1 MSKLREIREQEHDTK
16 LIPQEPTRT
25 IMGKPTSERVRI
37 LTTSSRLAKVA
48 QTLKETCTSSPPTPT
63 VLSQETPITQ
73 SRKTSPPKRLSKYSW
88 PGAYP
93 PMAHQEET
101 TYFFTTNPRSF
112 CFNEQGTGKTASAI
126 WAADYLL
133 ENRLINRVLIVCPLS
148 IMQSA
153 WQADL
158 FKVAV
163 HRKVGIA
170 YGSRIKRKAIIDS
183 DAEFVIINYDGV
195 EIVAQDIARNDF
207 DLIIIDEANAYKTV
221 TTKRWKTMK
230 ELIRPDTRLWLMTG
244 TPAAQTPT
252 DAFGL
257 AKLCVPERVP
267 RFFGAFRDQ
276 TMINIS
282 QFRWIPRPNA
292 NQVVFDALQPA
303 IRYTKKEC
311 LDLPEVTHV
320 FRDAPLTAQ
329 QEKYYKLLKKEMLMV
344 ADGEEISAVN
354 AAVNL
359 NKLLQISGGA
369 VYSDTGSVVEFDVSN
384 RLRVVEEVIN
394 ESSNKVLVFVPFTHT
409 IELLKAHL
417 RGAGISSEIINGAVT
432 VNKRTEIFKR
442 FQEKDDIKVLIIQ
455 PQAAAHGV
463 TLTAADTIIWYAPVT
478 SIETYL
484 QANAR
489 IDRQGQKN
497 AMTVVHIKGSPVETR
512 MYGMLQNKLNVHTK
526 IIDLYQKE
534 IEENT

>member
-1 MSKLREIREQEHDTK
+1 MEILDNK
-16 LIPQEPTRT
+16 AILI
-25 IMGKPTSERVRI
+25 
-37 LTTSSRLAKVA
+37 TTSRPNLVTECIPRSKVIDSDGNLHRVAVHWGLEEA
-48 QTLKETCTSSPPTPT
+48 QALNQLRIKKVPSPI
-63 VLSQETPITQ
+63 Q
-73 SRKTSPPKRLSKYSW
+73 RDYKW
-88 PGAYP
+88 PGLFK
-93 PMAHQEET
+93 PMAHQKET
-101 TYFFTTNPRSF
+101 SNFLTLNRRAF

-133 ENRLINRVLIVCPLS
+133 EQKKVLRVLIICPLS

-158 FKVAV
+158 FKFAM
-163 HRKVGIA
+163 HRRVGIA
-170 YGSRIKRKAIIDS
+170 YGDRTKRKAIIEGDT
-183 DAEFVIINYDGV
+183 EFVIINYDGV
-195 EIVAQDIARNDF
+195 SIVADDIAKQNF

-221 TTKRWKTMK
+221 TTERWKT
-230 ELIRPDTRLWLMTG
+230 LNRILTPRTWLWMMTG

-257 AKLCVPERVP
+257 AKMCVPDNVP
-267 RFFGAFRDQ
+267 RFFGSFRDQ
-276 TMINIS
+276 TMVNIS
-282 QFRWIPRPNA
+282 KFKWLPKPDSDKT
-292 NQVVFDALQPA
+292 VFNALQPA
-303 IRYTKKEC
+303 IRFIKKDC

-344 ADGEEISAVN
+344 ADGEEVSTVN

-384 RLRVVEEVIN
+384 RLKVIEEVI
-394 ESSNKVLVFVPFTHT
+394 EEASHKVLVFVPFTHT
-409 IELLKAHL
+409 IELLKEHLKKAH
-417 RGAGISSEIINGAVT
+417 ITCEVINGAVT

-442 FQEKDDIKVLIIQ
+442 FQEEPDPRVLIIQ

-463 TLTAADTIIWYAPVT
+463 TLTAANVIIWYAPVT

-497 AMTVVHIKGSPVETR
+497 PMTIVHIKGSPVETR
-512 MYGMLQNKLNVHTK
+512 LYNMLQNKLDVHEK
-526 IIDLYQKE
+526 IIDLYNKE
-534 IEENT
+534 VKESS

>member
-1 MSKLREIREQEHDTK
+1 ME
-16 LIPQEPTRT
+16 
-25 IMGKPTSERVRI
+25 KPN
-37 LTTSSRLAKVA
+37 
-48 QTLKETCTSSPPTPT
+48 
-63 VLSQETPITQ
+63 
-73 SRKTSPPKRLSKYSW
+73 KYKW
-88 PGAYP
+88 PGVYP
-93 PMAHQEET
+93 PMKHQKET
-101 TYFFTTNPRSF
+101 AVFLATNPRAF
-112 CFNEQGTGKTASAI
+112 CFNEQGTGKTAAAI
-126 WAADYLL
+126 WAADCLI
-133 ENRLINRVLIVCPLS
+133 ENNYIKRVLIVCPLS

-158 FKVAV
+158 FKFAV

-170 YGSRIKRKAIIDS
+170 YGARNKRKAVIDS
-183 DAEFVIINYDGV
+183 DAEFVVINYDGI
-195 EIVAQDIARNDF
+195 EIVAEDIANNQF

-221 TTKRWKTMK
+221 TTKRWKTLNR
-230 ELIRPDTRLWLMTG
+230 LIKPETWLWLMTG
-244 TPAAQTPT
+244 TPAAQSPT

-257 AKLCVPERVP
+257 AKLCVPNNVP
-267 RFFGAFRDQ
+267 RFFGTFRES
-276 TMINIS
+276 TMINLS
-282 QFRWIPRPNA
+282 KFRWLPKPDSDKT
-292 NQVVFDALQPA
+292 VFNALQPA
-303 IRYTKKEC
+303 IRFTKNEC

-320 FRDAPLTAQ
+320 FRDAPLTPQ
-329 QEKYYKLLKKEMLMV
+329 QLKFYKILKDQMLMV
-344 ADGEEISAVN
+344 ADGEEISTVN

-369 VYSDTGSVVEFDVSN
+369 VYSDIGNVVEFDVSN

-409 IELLKAHL
+409 IELLKSYL
-417 RGAGISSEIINGAVT
+417 RGASIPCEVINGAVP

-442 FQEKDDIKVLIIQ
+442 FQEHNDIKVLIIQ

-497 AMTVVHIKGSPVETR
+497 AMTIVHIKGSPVETR
-512 MYGMLQNKLNVHTK
+512 MYGMLQNKLDVHTK